1 MDNNDEFENENQPKD
16 DSQPQSYEVGYGKPP
31 KANQFQKGSSGN
43 SCGRP
48 KGSKNFHTLLNEVL
62 SQTMVVTENGKTV
75 KISKKTAIVLHTVNK
90 AVKGDMKATS
100 LLLPHIL
107 NSDLKEEDQQKVMDS
122 MSTDDEAIIDMYLQ
136 KRNMEEKEN
145 DKK

>member
-1 MDNNDEFENENQPKD
+1 MNNQDEFENENQSTD

-31 KANQFQKGSSGN
+31 KAKQYQKGRSGN
-43 SCGRP
+43 RRGRP

-75 KISKKTAIVLHTVNK
+75 KLSKKTAIILQTVNK

-100 LLLPHIL
+100 VLLPHIL
-107 NSDLKEEDQQKVMDS
+107 NSDLKEEDQQKVMAS
-122 MSTDDEAIIDMYLQ
+122 MSTDDEAIIKMYLQ
-136 KRNMEEKEN
+136 KIIMEGNEN
-145 DKK
+145 DK

>member
-1 MDNNDEFENENQPKD
+1 MSNQDEFDNENQSTD

-31 KANQFQKGSSGN
+31 KAKQFQKGRSGN
-43 SCGRP
+43 SRGRP

-62 SQTMVVTENGKTV
+62 SQSMVITENGKTV
-75 KISKKTAIVLHTVNK
+75 KVSKKSAIILHTVNK

-107 NSDLKEEDQQKVMDS
+107 NSDLKEEDQQKVMGS
-122 MSTDDEAIIDMYLQ
+122 MSTDDETIIEMYVQ
-136 KRNMEEKEN
+136 KRIMEGKEN
-145 DKK
+145 DK

>member
-1 MDNNDEFENENQPKD
+1 MSNQDEIENENEPID
-16 DSQPQSYEVGYGKPP
+16 DSQSKRYEIGYGKPP
-31 KANQFQKGSSGN
+31 KTKQFQKGHSGN
-43 SCGRP
+43 RSGRP

-75 KISKKTAIVLHTVNK
+75 KLSKKTAIILHTVNK

-107 NSDLKEEDQQKVMDS
+107 NSDLKEEDQQKLMSSMGKNDDS
-122 MSTDDEAIIDMYLQ
+122 IIEMYLQ
-136 KRNMEEKEN
+136 KRIMEEKEN
-145 DKK
+145 GK

>member
-1 MDNNDEFENENQPKD
+1 MNNQDEFDNENQSTD

-31 KANQFQKGSSGN
+31 KARQFQKGRSGN
-43 SCGRP
+43 RSGRP

-62 SQTMVVTENGKTV
+62 SQAMVITENGKTIKV
-75 KISKKTAIVLHTVNK
+75 SKKSAIVLHTVNK

-107 NSDLKEEDQQKVMDS
+107 NSDLKEEDQQKVMGS
-122 MSTDDEAIIDMYLQ
+122 MSTNDETIIEMYVQ
-136 KRNMEEKEN
+136 KRIMEEKEN
-145 DKK
+145 DK